1 MRNQR
6 GSFLLLGMLASIIVF
21 ALAIAGF
28 VSIVRG
34 EKAAAVA
41 APAADAPAEVPSATP
56 SPVPISSVD
65 VHILMYHHLDNDGV
79 TLGTDYQQLSVP
91 PEDFREQMAW
101 LKSNGYHT
109 ITFAQLG
116 AAFRGES
123 TLPANPVII
132 TFDDGWDDIYHEAYP
147 ILREHGQVATFFI
160 STNWIDNLEGTVE
173 WPQIKEM
180 SDGGM
185 EFGSHSSTH
194 PYLTQ
199 SEPEMLTWELKA
211 SKTALEKATGKT
223 ITALAYP
230 FGLYDDRVIAAAREI
245 GYLTACTIDPGH
257 TARAGELMTLPR
269 LWVYGWYDLEDF
281 AQVLKS
287 S

>member
-1 MRNQR
+1 MVKQR
-6 GSFLLLGMLASIIVF
+6 GSKLVLGMLACIVVF
-21 ALAIAGF
+21 ALATAGF
-28 VSIVRG
+28 VSVVRG
-34 EKAAAVA
+34 ERAAAVA
-41 APAADAPAEVPSATP
+41 ASAAGATAAVPPT
-56 SPVPISSVD
+56 PVPAPIDSAK
-65 VHILMYHHLDNDGV
+65 VHILMYHHLDDDGEK
-79 TLGTDYQQLSVP
+79 LGADYHQLSVSP
-91 PEDFREQMAW
+91 QDFREQMAW
-101 LKSNGYHT
+101 LKGNGYHT
-109 ITFAQLG
+109 ITFAQLE
-116 AAFRGES
+116 AAFRGEV
-123 TLPANPVII
+123 TLPPNPVII

-160 STNWIDNLEGTVE
+160 ATNWIDNLEGTVE
-173 WPQIKEM
+173 WPQIREM
-180 SDGGM
+180 SEGGM

-199 SEPEMLTWELKA
+199 SEPHLLTWELKA
-211 SKTALEKATGKT
+211 SKAALEEVTGKS

-245 GYLTACTIDPGH
+245 GYRTACTIDPGH

-269 LWVYGWYDLEDF
+269 LWVYGWHDLEDF